1 VTRAFVA
8 DASVAV
14 AWVHPAQATPQ
25 TAAMLDALE
34 EGAVLEVP
42 AIWSLEVANA
52 LAVLAR
58 RRKLTDAER
67 QTALGWLRGLPLRI
81 DHEMASLAFSRL
93 SDLAYAHDL
102 SVYDAAYL
110 ELAERRSLPLGC
122 KDSPLRRAARAL
134 GVALW
139 ES

>member
-1 VTRAFVA
+1 VSTALVV

-14 AWVHPAQATPQ
+14 AWVHPAQATEH
-25 TAAMLDALE
+25 TNAMLNAVSS
-34 EGAVLEVP
+34 GASLEVP
-42 AIWSLEVANA
+42 ALWPLEVANA
-52 LAVLAR
+52 LVVLAR
-58 RRKLTDAER
+58 RRRLTEGER

-93 SDLAYAHDL
+93 AELAVTLQL

-110 ELAERRSLPLGC
+110 ELARRRQLELGC
-122 KDSPLRRAARAL
+122 KDGPLRKAAKRA

-139 ES
+139 T